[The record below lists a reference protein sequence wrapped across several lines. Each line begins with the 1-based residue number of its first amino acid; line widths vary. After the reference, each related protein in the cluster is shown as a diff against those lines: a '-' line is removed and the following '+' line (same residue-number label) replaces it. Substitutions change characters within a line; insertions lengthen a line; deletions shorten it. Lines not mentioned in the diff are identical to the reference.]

1 MIRELVDV
9 DKIEEQIQK
18 ITEALLNGDILTFKS
33 DTDVTHKIYKSN
45 EKNIYG
51 EDVCI
56 IENYLYGELFQTF
69 KRSLKL
75 EVLFLVKTLHKGLKW
90 TNTNL
95 RFPTMM
101 VIK

>member
-75 EVLFLVKTLHKGLKW
+75 EVLFLVKTLHKG
-90 TNTNL
+90 
-95 RFPTMM
+95 
-101 VIK
+101 IK

>member
-9 DKIEEQIQK
+9 DNIEEQIQK

-33 DTDVTHKIYKSN
+33 DTEVTHKIYKSN

-69 KRSLKL
+69 KRSLNS
-75 EVLFLVKTLHKGLKW
+75 EVLFLVKTLHKGLK
-90 TNTNL
+90 
-95 RFPTMM
+95 
-101 VIK
+101 